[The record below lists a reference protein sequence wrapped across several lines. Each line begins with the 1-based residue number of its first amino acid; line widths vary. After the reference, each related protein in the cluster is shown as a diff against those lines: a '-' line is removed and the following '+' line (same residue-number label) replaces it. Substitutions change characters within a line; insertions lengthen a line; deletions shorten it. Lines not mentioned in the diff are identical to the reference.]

1 MKKLLLFLLG
11 TLMTACSED
20 LQESSD
26 SSFKASYK
34 EEFIASCSEADAS
47 NQELRALCVCTA
59 TKAVEQL
66 TVFELTASAVDNT
79 KIMEEILPQC
89 VGSDL

>member
-11 TLMTACSED
+11 TQLMACSED
-20 LQESSD
+20 SQESLD
-26 SSFKASYK
+26 SSFKTSYR
-34 EEFIASCSEADAS
+34 EDFIESCSEADAS

-66 TVFELTASAVDNT
+66 TVSELTASVVDNA

>member
-11 TLMTACSED
+11 TLMMACSED

-26 SSFKASYK
+26 SSFKTSYK
-34 EEFIASCSEADAS
+34 EEFIEACSEADAN

-66 TVFELTASAVDNT
+66 TVFELRASAVDIT